1 MKTLKIISFLFVAL
15 LLANCDSMDDN
26 YKDYLKNGQVY
37 SPRVTNLAASTGL
50 KEATLTWKNPLGNIA
65 VKNAI
70 RLQDSTIVLDGLVET
85 YKFTN
90 LKIIGYQIS
99 VYTIDKF
106 NNYSVPASI
115 SIFPNGE
122 EIN

>member
-1 MKTLKIISFLFVAL
+1 MKILKIISL
-15 LLANCDSMDDN
+15 LLVSLLFANCDSMEDN
-26 YKDYLKNGQVY
+26 YKDYLKNVQVY
-37 SPRVTNLAASTGL
+37 SPKVTNLTVINGL
-50 KEATLTWKNPLGNIA
+50 KEATLTWKNPQSNIA

-70 RLQDSTIVLDGLVET
+70 LLQDSTIVLDSLVET
-85 YKFTN
+85 YKLTN
-90 LKIIGYQIS
+90 LEIKGYQIS

-122 EIN
+122 